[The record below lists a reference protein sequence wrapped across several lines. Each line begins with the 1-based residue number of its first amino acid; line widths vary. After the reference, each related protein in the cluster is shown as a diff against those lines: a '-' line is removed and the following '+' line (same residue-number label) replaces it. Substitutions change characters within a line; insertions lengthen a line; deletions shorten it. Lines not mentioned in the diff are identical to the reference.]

1 MTLMMILKETQE
13 TERKLGPCNQKKTT
27 KLKFTVFHP
36 HVFYYVYLVLFGAP

>member
-36 HVFYYVYLVLFGAP
+36 HLRPNHFIHLI